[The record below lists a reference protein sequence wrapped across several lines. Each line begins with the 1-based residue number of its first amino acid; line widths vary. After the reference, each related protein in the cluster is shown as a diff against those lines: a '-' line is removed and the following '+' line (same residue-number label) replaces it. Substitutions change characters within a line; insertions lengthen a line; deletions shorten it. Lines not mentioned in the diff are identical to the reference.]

1 MVLIEIDFGKLGE
14 LAMSFSGYLMIAAMI
29 VAVGLIAVVLIQG
42 QTSSGLGSVFGGSD
56 IYRTRRG
63 MEKTLFNVTFLLA
76 GIFLLLSLLA
86 VMFE

>member
-1 MVLIEIDFGKLGE
+1 
-14 LAMSFSGYLMIAAMI
+14 MSFSGYLMIAAMI

-76 GIFLLLSLLA
+76 GLFLLLSLLA